1 MLFFRVI
8 RQKQSNNTK
17 AETQRP
23 RTSQQ
28 WETDWLYPSKHLPAQ
43 ETTRREGLWPSRA
56 LHQELKAQL
65 FSVLLIQYIHIASDG
80 AETGALHHLHLLLSF
95 ADVPRTAG
103 REGGTACSLLP
114 IPCLGRLEGQETR
127 ENVTNWQRQKQ
138 LGSGKHYTEISGKM
152 SMNKGKRQIKIKV
165 SFLSLWYSL
174 LYCFQ

>member
-23 RTSQQ
+23 GTSQQ
-28 WETDWLYPSKHLPAQ
+28 WEVVWLYPSKHLPAQ
-43 ETTRREGLWPSRA
+43 EATRREGLWPSRA

-65 FSVLLIQYIHIASDG
+65 FSVLLIQYICIASDG
-80 AETGALHHLHLLLSF
+80 ADWSPPSPAPPPFLCR
-95 ADVPRTAG
+95 VPRTAG

-114 IPCLGRLEGQETR
+114 IPCLGRLGGQETR

-138 LGSGKHYTEISGKM
+138 LGSGKHYTKINGKM
-152 SMNKGKRQIKIKV
+152 SMNKGKRQRKIKV

-174 LYCFQ
+174 VYCFQ